1 MNKSNELK
9 MGILVFLCLLWGT
22 TWIAI
27 KYTLEGIPP
36 FLGAM
41 FRFVVAVMFLYLYAR
56 MKGLPLKVEKQY
68 FKYIFISAILL
79 YLFDYGLIYWGE
91 QYLYAGVTAV
101 FFATFPLF
109 TGLVSNFVYK
119 NESFEWS
126 KFVGLVLAFGGITLI
141 FYDQLLVTEFSGL
154 VFWAS
159 AAIILSALS
168 AAFSLVM
175 VKKYLSEV
183 PTVALTLHQMLWGVF
198 ILGIIG
204 LLGGEAANIH
214 LTTRVV
220 LSVFYLGAI
229 GSALAFV
236 LFYSL
241 LKEMSAITLSSIIYV
256 TPLVAI
262 FVGWILLN
270 ETITLRII
278 AGTFI
283 IFSGIAV
290 SQLKEYKKASRNRRS
305 ETIPEEEKLRI
316 HQR

>member
-1 MNKSNELK
+1 MNKSNVLK
-9 MGILVFLCLLWGT
+9 MTVLVFLCILWGT

-27 KYTLEGIPP
+27 KYSLEGIPP

-41 FRFVVAVMFLYLYAR
+41 FRFAVALTFLYFYAR
-56 MKGLPLKVEKQY
+56 MKGLSLRLKKHH
-68 FKYIFISAILL
+68 FKYIFISGVLL

-119 NESFEWS
+119 NESFQWS
-126 KFVGLVLAFGGITLI
+126 KFLGLLLAFCGITLI

-159 AAIILSALS
+159 LAIIFSALS

-183 PTVALTLHQMLWGVF
+183 PTVALTLHQMVWGII

-204 LLGGEAANIH
+204 LLRGEAANIH

-220 LSVFYLGAI
+220 ASVFYLGAI

-262 FVGWILLN
+262 LVGWILLD
-270 ETITLRII
+270 ETITLRIL

-283 IFSGIAV
+283 IFGGIAL
-290 SQLKEYKKASRNRRS
+290 SQIKDYKKALRS
-305 ETIPEEEKLRI
+305 KELEAIPVEKK
-316 HQR
+316 